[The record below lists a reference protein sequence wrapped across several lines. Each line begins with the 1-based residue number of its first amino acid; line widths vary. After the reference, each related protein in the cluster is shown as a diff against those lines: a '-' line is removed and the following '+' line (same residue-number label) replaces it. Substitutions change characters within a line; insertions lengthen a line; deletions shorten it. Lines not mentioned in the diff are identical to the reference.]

1 MDRVLVSKL
10 FYLQRKKHLN
20 SMWQHAVMTNP
31 KNCEYTAENPPA
43 SRRKKRLKQK
53 KSFKIFEFPF
63 ERKND

>member
-1 MDRVLVSKL
+1 
-10 FYLQRKKHLN
+10 
-20 SMWQHAVMTNP
+20 MWQHAVMTNP

-53 KSFKIFEFPF
+53 KSLKIFEFPF